1 MTEPLPGA
9 VYAVAEARAV
19 DGDTVAGH
27 ISQDQP
33 LGYGLR
39 ARIYSGNELG
49 APAEASIRL
58 IRLDTPERG
67 QPGYREATADAR
79 AWLLERTGRL
89 RVEVLGA
96 GGLGRLL
103 GDIYTA
109 GDRGDTLTQHML
121 RLGWEPWV

>member
-1 MTEPLPGA
+1 MTAAPS
-9 VYAVAEARAV
+9 VIYVVDQARAV

-27 ISQDQP
+27 INDDRP

-39 ARIYSGNELG
+39 SRTYSGDVHGE
-49 APAEASIRL
+49 PAEASIRL

-67 QPGYREATADAR
+67 QPGYREAKADAA
-79 AWLLERTGRL
+79 AWLGERAGRL

-103 GDIYTA
+103 GDVYA
-109 GDRGDTLTQHML
+109 AADRGDTLTQHML
-121 RLGWEPWV
+121 RLGWDPWLG

>member
-9 VYAVAEARAV
+9 VYVVDLARAV
-19 DGDTVAGH
+19 DGDTVAGL
-27 ISQDQP
+27 ITDDRP

-39 ARIYSGNELG
+39 QRVYSGDENGE
-49 APAEASIRL
+49 PKEASIRL

-67 QPGYREATADAR
+67 QSGYREATADAR

-103 GDIYTA
+103 GDVYVV

-121 RLGWEPWV
+121 RLGWEPWI